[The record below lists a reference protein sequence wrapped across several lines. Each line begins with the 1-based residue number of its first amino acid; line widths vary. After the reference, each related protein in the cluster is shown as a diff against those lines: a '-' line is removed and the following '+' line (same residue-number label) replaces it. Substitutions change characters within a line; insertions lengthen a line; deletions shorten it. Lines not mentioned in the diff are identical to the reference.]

1 MSWPSGRVATVSCA
15 LLEPEP
21 LLEPASCQSV
31 HSAAASAGYS
41 PRHLTFGRTR
51 TRRTKVTCPRS
62 ESAAVMD
69 PRSRIGRHFVFR
81 LGRETCSVRAPRVR
95 HFIKA
100 IVQHKGSASHCPA
113 GRGKSHGQ
121 PTLILRETNVVAGTP
136 PPAEHPGSLLIGRPC
151 AACRIVHYHTL
162 AVPSDS

>member
-1 MSWPSGRVATVSCA
+1 
-15 LLEPEP
+15 
-21 LLEPASCQSV
+21 
-31 HSAAASAGYS
+31 
-41 PRHLTFGRTR
+41 
-51 TRRTKVTCPRS
+51 
-62 ESAAVMD
+62 
-69 PRSRIGRHFVFR
+69 
-81 LGRETCSVRAPRVR
+81 VR

-162 AVPSDS
+162 AVPSDCGLIPRTVRHRSRRGRSLFRNVGLLAKRWAVANPGRHVHVLVLSGVH